1 MSTYQTVPTQYTTVD
16 GIKLAYRRLG
26 PQGSVPLLYINHLRG
41 SMDTIDPLLIN
52 SIAKN
57 REIIVYDSF
66 GIGHSEGSVPVST
79 EEMCSIAVKF
89 LQAIDVSIIDV
100 IGFSMGGGIAQCIAW
115 THPDLVRKLVLA
127 GTQSAIGEGVAL
139 PPKEILENAGNS
151 DEAPTLEQMFM
162 LFYYPS
168 KSSQALGEV
177 WWKRI
182 HERQL
187 PDEPRKEYLIGPGVR
202 NQLTAIFTF
211 TVTESNFDRLK
222 DIKAPT
228 LVTNG
233 HTDVMS
239 PTVNSLVL
247 QQNIPNAQLHLYPDS
262 GHGHLFQ
269 EPEMYARHLEIFLGG
284 PSTVVL

>member
-1 MSTYQTVPTQYTTVD
+1 MSTYQTVPTQYTTID
-16 GIKLAYRRLG
+16 GLKLAYRRLG
-26 PQGSVPLLYINHLRG
+26 GGGEVPLLYINHLRG

-52 SIAKN
+52 SIAKH

-66 GIGHSEGSVPVST
+66 GIGHSEGEVPISI
-79 EEMCSIAVKF
+79 EEMSLIAVKF
-89 LQAIDVSIIDV
+89 LQAIGITSVDV
-100 IGFSMGGGIAQCIAW
+100 IGFSMGGGVAQYTAW
-115 THPDLVRKLVLA
+115 SHPKLVRKLVLA
-127 GTQSAIGEGVAL
+127 GTQSAIGEGVAP
-139 PPKEILENAGNS
+139 PPKEVLQNAGNS
-151 DEAPTLEQMFM
+151 EEAPTLDQMFM
-162 LFYYPS
+162 LFYYNS
-168 KSSQALGEV
+168 DSSRALGQA

-211 TVTESNFDRLK
+211 TIMESNFDRLQ
-222 DIKAPT
+222 DIQAPT

-247 QQNIPNAQLHLYPDS
+247 QQQIKNAQLILYPDS

-269 EPEMYARHLEIFLGG
+269 EPELYAQHLETFLRK
-284 PSTVVL
+284 T